1 MKPLRTASGIFAWCL
16 LATWAMATGP
26 WLSDFEKARAEAQ
39 RLQRPLLIH
48 FYSDS
53 CVPCVKMEQTVLH
66 TPPVNE
72 LLTHKIVAVSVN
84 VDHHM
89 ELAKRFGIDRWPSDV
104 IVEPETGRR
113 LTTSTG
119 PKPLGD
125 YCTMIEKGIAWYRV
139 PKPVPKPNPVPA
151 PAPSVPQTP
160 VYDAKNLLLDGYS
173 PISLLKDKKWIKGEE
188 KFAVQFE
195 GMWYLLASAE
205 EVKTFQTKPAKY
217 AAQFLGCDPV
227 LLWEAPQV
235 PAIRG
240 TTKFAA
246 FYDDQLYLFST
257 KENRDTFK
265 QTPDKYITTRVVLDL
280 DLIET
285 VIR

>member
-1 MKPLRTASGIFAWCL
+1 MKPLRTASLFLVWCL
-16 LATWAMATGP
+16 LATTAMAAGP
-26 WLSDFEKARAEAQ
+26 WQTDFEKARAEAQ

-48 FYSDS
+48 FYSDA

-66 TPPVNE
+66 TPQVNE
-72 LLTHKIVAVSVN
+72 LLTQKIVGVSIN
-84 VDHHM
+84 VDRHM
-89 ELAKRFGIDRWPSDV
+89 ELAKRFRIDRWPSDV
-104 IVEPETGRR
+104 IVEPATGRR

-125 YCTMIEKGIAWYRV
+125 YCLMIEKGLAWHGV
-139 PKPVPKPNPVPA
+139 PKPTPKPEPGPTPTPPPA
-151 PAPSVPQTP
+151 SV
-160 VYDAKNLLLDGYS
+160 YSASNLLLDGYS
-173 PISLLKDKKWIKGEE
+173 PVSLLKDKKWIKGAEE
-188 KFAVQFE
+188 FAVEHE
-195 GMWYLLASAE
+195 GLWYLLTSAD
-205 EVKTFQTKPAKY
+205 EVKTFRAKPAQY

-227 LLWEAPQV
+227 LLWESPQV

-265 QTPDKYITTRVVLDL
+265 QSPDKYITTRVVLDL

-285 VIR
+285 VTR